1 MNIVLVGMPGSGKST
16 VSYRLS
22 KILNRKVIDTD
33 CEIVK
38 KYGEINKRFSECGEE
53 KFRDIETE
61 IIKECSA
68 LNGVIISTGGGSI
81 LREENVKS
89 LKLNGKIIYLY
100 ATLETLLKRI
110 KNNTDRPLLKNGAKE
125 KLTPLFV
132 CRAPIYEKAADFKI
146 ITDGLTPEQ
155 ICKKITELEL

>member
-38 KYGEINKRFSECGEE
+38 KYGEIFSECGEE

-100 ATLETLLKRI
+100 ATPETLLKRI
-110 KNNTDRPLLKNGAKE
+110 KNNTDRPLLKNGAK
-125 KLTPLFV
+125 
-132 CRAPIYEKAADFKI
+132 
-146 ITDGLTPEQ
+146 
-155 ICKKITELEL
+155 